1 MDVINKKNEK
11 NIEKCHSSYG
21 FNNKEDNSN
30 AQKKKKSS
38 KLSKSYRSLS
48 MYNIS
53 NSHNY
58 DLLKNLNYN
67 TINYNNNSKNDI
79 KLKNKTYNAISSSK
93 SASKSNNKKK
103 KIINSQLFF
112 LNNVRAQKD
121 NKIKSL
127 KNSFNYRYKNK
138 K

>member
-1 MDVINKKNEK
+1 
-11 NIEKCHSSYG
+11 
-21 FNNKEDNSN
+21 
-30 AQKKKKSS
+30 
-38 KLSKSYRSLS
+38 

-53 NSHNY
+53 NNDNY
-58 DLLKNLNYN
+58 DNMKYLNYN
-67 TINYNNNSKNDI
+67 YSINNI

-112 LNNVRAQKD
+112 LNNVRAQKN

-127 KNSFNYRYKNK
+127 KNSFNYKNRNK